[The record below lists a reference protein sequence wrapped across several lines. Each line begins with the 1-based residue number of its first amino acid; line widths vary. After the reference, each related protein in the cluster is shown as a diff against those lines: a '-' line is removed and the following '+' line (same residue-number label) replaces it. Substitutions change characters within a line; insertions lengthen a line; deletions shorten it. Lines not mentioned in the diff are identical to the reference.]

1 MLTRECGGRSRAFL
15 HVVRS
20 LTLLLIAVAFTVSSS
35 AQKPQTPAKAI
46 PEVPPSAPSFTPAS
60 THDLT
65 LDDLGAFLDGLVPAY
80 LQKQDIAGATISV
93 VKDGKVL
100 FAKGYGFADIEKRK
114 PVSPSDT
121 LFRPGS
127 ISKLFTWT
135 SIMQLVEQG
144 KLDLDRDVND
154 YLDFKIPPA
163 FGKPITLRNIM
174 THTPGFEE
182 TAKDLFV
189 PTATQMRPLDA
200 YIKAHTPTRIY
211 PPGTI
216 PAYSNY
222 ATAMAGYIVQRVS
235 GKPFEQYVADNI
247 LNPLGMHHTTFVQP
261 LPPELQPLMSNG
273 YVKASLPA
281 KSFEFVQAFPAGSV
295 STSAVDMCNFMIAH
309 LQDGQFGDTRILKPE
324 TAKLMHAR
332 QWGYDPRL
340 DAMALGF
347 YEESK
352 NGHRIIG
359 HGGDTVYFH
368 SYLHLILDQNVGFF
382 ISVNSAGR
390 DEGSVDI
397 FEKFLDRYFPFTPPP
412 AEKVA
417 SAKDD
422 AHRVAGH
429 YIASR
434 RFETSFLKLLNLV
447 GQYKVRPNSDDTIT
461 VELLKDP
468 NGAPKK
474 YEEIAP
480 LLYREVHGQL
490 HAAFKPDVNGKLA
503 MSIDWPFFI
512 FQRPGW
518 SDGKYFNLFIIGFSI
533 AVMLLTLLLW
543 PVAAMIR
550 KHYGRPLQ
558 STPEQKRMRLLVR
571 LICVLDIVTL
581 GGWVALATAID
592 DPGSFNDNLD
602 KWIVLLMI
610 LGVIGALATILV
622 FINAARSWANKQ
634 SWIWTRIHD
643 VAVALA
649 CLGVTWFSWHWNLL
663 NFNLKF

>member
-1 MLTRECGGRSRAFL
+1 MRTQKLARPDKVVLRIVGGLALSL
-15 HVVRS
+15 VVVS
-20 LTLLLIAVAFTVSSS
+20 LTIGAS
-35 AQKPQTPAKAI
+35 AQKLK
-46 PEVPPSAPSFTPAS
+46 PSAKMAPASQSAAPSITPPS

-65 LDDLGAFLDGLVPAY
+65 VDDLGAFLDGLVPSY
-80 LQKQDIAGATISV
+80 LQKQDIAGAVIAV

-100 FAKGYGFADIEKRK
+100 FAKGYGFADVANQK

-135 SIMQLVEQG
+135 SVMQLVEQG
-144 KLDLDRDVND
+144 KIDLDRDVND

-163 FGKPITLRNIM
+163 FGKPITMRNIM

-189 PTATQMRPLDA
+189 PDARDMRPLDQ
-200 YIKAHTPTRIY
+200 YIKEHTPARIY
-211 PPGTI
+211 PPGTV

-222 ATAMAGYIVQRVS
+222 ATTLAGYIVQRVS

-247 LNPLGMHHTTFVQP
+247 LTPLDMHHTTFVQP

-273 YVKASLPA
+273 YLRASQPA

-295 STSAVDMCNFMIAH
+295 STSALDMCNFMIAH
-309 LQDGQFGDTRILKPE
+309 LQDGQFGNARILKEE
-324 TAKLMHAR
+324 TARLMHAR

-382 ISVNSAGR
+382 ISVNSAGKG
-390 DEGSVDI
+390 EGSVDI
-397 FEKFLDRYFPFTPPP
+397 FQTFLDRYFPFTPP
-412 AEKVA
+412 AGEKVA
-417 SAKDD
+417 SAKED
-422 AHRVAGH
+422 AGRVAGF
-429 YIASR
+429 YIPSR
-434 RFETSFLKLLNLV
+434 RFDTSFLKLLNLP
-447 GQYKVRPNSDDTIT
+447 GQIKVTPQPDATI
-461 VELLKDP
+461 VVDLLKDP
-468 NGAPKK
+468 NGEPKK
-474 YEEIAP
+474 YEEIGP

-490 HAAFKPDVNGKLA
+490 HVGFQPDKQGKMV

-512 FQRPGW
+512 FQRPSW
-518 SDGKYFNLFIIGFSI
+518 SDGKYLNLTIIIPSLT
-533 AVMLLTLLLW
+533 VLLLTLLLW
-543 PVAAMIR
+543 PVAAGIR

-558 STPEQKRMRLLVR
+558 LTPEQKRMRVVVR
-571 LICVLDIVTL
+571 LVCALDLAVLV
-581 GGWVALATAID
+581 GWGILASLID
-592 DPGSFNDNLD
+592 DPGAFNDKLE
-602 KWIVLLMI
+602 KWIVLMML
-610 LGVIGALATILV
+610 LGVLAALATLITL
-622 FINAARSWANKQ
+622 FNAARSWANKET
-634 SWIWTRIHD
+634 WVWTRVHD
-643 VAVALA
+643 VAIGLA
-649 CLGVTWFSWHWNLL
+649 CLGFTWFIWHWNLI
-663 NFNLKF
+663 NFNLRF